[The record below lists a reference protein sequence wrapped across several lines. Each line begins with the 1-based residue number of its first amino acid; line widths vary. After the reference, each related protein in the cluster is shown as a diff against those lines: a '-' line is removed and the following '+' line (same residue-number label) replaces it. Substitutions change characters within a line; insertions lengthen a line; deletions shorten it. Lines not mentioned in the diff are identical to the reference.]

1 MFGTKIF
8 IFTQPSSE
16 YTTMNLSVTQYYRT
30 SYLNIYVSNNP
41 GPNCPGPNCP
51 HLKNGQLG
59 PGQLSP
65 GPNCPG
71 PNCPPLKN
79 GQLGPGQL
87 GPRQVYYPW
96 TQKLP
101 QVFGTN
107 IRIKS
112 RMLNCTNILDNVP
125 SPPQGPTGPNT
136 TIKLDNSPKCS
147 AKKSGQNPPVTSARR
162 GAFYSP
168 LAVSIVGEN
177 PHLFH
182 QLHIWK
188 IFELLWYLQTT
199 WWGDNHPVTKACG
212 RENKEEK
219 QI

>member
-41 GPNCPGPNCP
+41 GPNCP

-59 PGQLSP
+59 PGQLSPGPNCPGLNCPPLKNGQLGP

-87 GPRQVYYPW
+87 GP
-96 TQKLP
+96 
-101 QVFGTN
+101 
-107 IRIKS
+107 
-112 RMLNCTNILDNVP
+112 
-125 SPPQGPTGPNT
+125 GPNCPGPNCPGPSCPGP
-136 TIKLDNSPKCS
+136 DSPGPNLPRIS
-147 AKKSGQNPPVTSARR
+147 LHASFES
-162 GAFYSP
+162 FYDTKMIFS
-168 LAVSIVGEN
+168 VGCQ
-177 PHLFH
+177 FC
-182 QLHIWK
+182 Q
-188 IFELLWYLQTT
+188 FV
-199 WWGDNHPVTKACG
+199 D
-212 RENKEEK
+212 
-219 QI
+219 